1 MTRSNRTIPLRAL
14 TLLCVAALLLCSL
27 PAAALP
33 AKAADGEYV
42 EPGYVVDFSS
52 YNTIDTC
59 YDVYNLSATLEDGV
73 MKIGFTDTGAGQC
86 FDPYLSLT
94 LDAGKYSC
102 EQYPYLALL
111 VKTNKHDAK
120 GQLRFRTTSTGGE
133 YPCQNF
139 TYQNTDDWQV
149 VVVCLTDRSSL
160 LFYPA
165 SGALSGNYTNLRLD
179 MFDNECPADTEYA
192 VKAYALYKTA
202 EDAETFI
209 HYRSKAEQEEQDKD
223 DLLNS
228 VDYASFWMG
237 TAFKDPAMQKKMR
250 WVTAGYTNNTATID
264 KLIRQGY
271 GGFTSNVFY
280 DQDYLRDD
288 EEFAILKNVFD
299 YANSQGMNTW
309 IYDEYQWPSGK
320 AFGLVLEGHDEFE
333 ATGVEHKTLTGTDGT
348 AAYTPSGKEIR
359 VLQAVL
365 DDQDGSRNVEINADG
380 SVSATANGKWTLDV
394 YVLRYTFDEVED
406 PTNWEKLRDVDLL
419 NPAAVQRF
427 IEVTHEQYKLKLGD
441 TFNQVEG
448 FFTDEPQLGNRAMTA
463 YAVWTPDLDK
473 KFYETYGYELNL
485 PSIFE
490 GTTTY
495 DKIIRMNYYQLV
507 ASLFKTSYIDQ
518 IADWCEANGTIS
530 SGHLLF
536 EEDMNDHIETYGG
549 DFMQFVGG
557 MTVPGADTLWVN
569 PELLLGKHNIGNYM
583 GLRYVSSAAKNAGKA
598 DVFLE
603 YNPDAAEMLPD
614 DPMPASYGGASIS
627 RLLGCNIFH
636 VINPQYNYTTE
647 QLQDLN
653 TYVGRMNTVLDE
665 VTECGDIAVF
675 YPIATVQALHDADSD
690 HSSTTGGGHQT
701 KAYKLNNN
709 FEILCKNLLTNQYM
723 FTILDDE
730 TICAATVTAD
740 GRLVAGL
747 GSYRVVILGY
757 AQYIS
762 VEALEK
768 LTVFTQAGGTVILV
782 GDTPEHGLRLEQE
795 DAIAA
800 LMAKLSDQPKLN
812 RLSNTNL
819 IEALSGIAH
828 RDLTVSVV
836 SGDQANLLMGDFES
850 IDRDVTFL
858 VNASY
863 EDTTVRLSY
872 TDGYTGNA
880 TLYHPETGYI
890 ETVTVGDGYTL
901 TVPACMGLIL
911 MREAD
916 NTRDDTV
923 YVPSE
928 EPDTTPA
935 DTENGTTPDATTPDG
950 SSDGATDPDETEPA
964 RSGCKSVLGVGT
976 ALLVLLGGAALS
988 AKKKED

>member
-1 MTRSNRTIPLRAL
+1 MLHRFRKTALR
-14 TLLCVAALLLCSL
+14 TLLLLCAAAIMLCSL
-27 PAAALP
+27 PAVTLP
-33 AKAADGEYV
+33 TAADDSAYV

-52 YNTIDTC
+52 YDTIDTC
-59 YDVYNLSATLEDGV
+59 YDVFNLTATLQDGV
-73 MKIGFTDTGAGQC
+73 MNIDFTDTGAGNC
-86 FDPYLSLT
+86 FDPYLSLA
-94 LDAGKYSC
+94 LDNNKYSC
-102 EQYPYLALL
+102 EEYPYLALL

-120 GQLRFRTTSTGGE
+120 GQLRFRTASTGGE

-139 TYQNTDDWQV
+139 TYQQTDDWQV
-149 VVVCLTDRSSL
+149 VVIHITDRNTL
-160 LFYPA
+160 MFYPA
-165 SGALSGNYTNLRLD
+165 SGTLTGNYTNLRLD
-179 MFDNECPADTEYA
+179 MFDNECPADTQYA

-209 HYRSKAEQEEQDKD
+209 HYRSKAEQDEQEKE

-237 TAFKDPAMQKKMR
+237 TAFKEPAMQKKMR
-250 WVTAGYTNNTATID
+250 WVTAGYTNNNATIN

-280 DQDYLRDD
+280 DQDYLQDD

-320 AFGLVLEGHDEFE
+320 AFGLVLKGHDEYE
-333 ATGVEHKTLTGTDGT
+333 ATGIEHKQLNGTDST
-348 AAYTPSGKEIR
+348 ASYTLSGKEIK
-359 VLQAVL
+359 VMQAVL
-365 DDQDGSRNVEINADG
+365 DDDDGTRNVEVNTDG
-380 SVSATANGKWTLDV
+380 SVSAAAKGKWTLDV

-427 IEVTHEQYKLKLGD
+427 IEVTHEQYKSKLGD
-441 TFNQVEG
+441 TFDAVEG
-448 FFTDEPQLGNRAMTA
+448 FFTDEPQLGNRAMTS
-463 YAVWTPDLDK
+463 YAVWTPNLDK

-485 PSIFE
+485 PSLFE

-518 IADWCEANGTIS
+518 ITDWCEANGTVS

-536 EEDMNDHIETYGG
+536 EEDMNDHVETYGG
-549 DFMQFVGG
+549 DFLQFVGG
-557 MTVPGADTLWVN
+557 MTMPGADTLWVN
-569 PELLLGKHNIGNYM
+569 PELLMGKHNIGNYM
-583 GLRYVSSAAKNAGKA
+583 GLRYVASAAKNAGKP

-627 RLLGCNIFH
+627 RLLGCNVFH
-636 VINPQYNYTTE
+636 VINPQYNYTTD

-653 TYVGRMNTVLDE
+653 NYVGRMNTVLDE
-665 VTECGDIAVF
+665 VNECGDIAVF

-690 HSSTTGGGHQT
+690 HSSTTGGNRQT

-709 FEILCKNLLTNQYM
+709 YEILCKTLLTNQYM
-723 FTILDDE
+723 FTVLDDE
-730 TICAATVTAD
+730 TISNATVTAD

-768 LTVFTQAGGTVILV
+768 LTVFTRAGGTVILV

-800 LMAKLSDQPKLN
+800 LMEKLADQPKMNRVNETELMSILN
-812 RLSNTNL
+812 QK
-819 IEALSGIAH
+819 AH

-836 SGDQANLLMGDFES
+836 SGDKANLLMADFES
-850 IDRDVTFL
+850 TDKDVTFL

-863 EDTTVRLSY
+863 ADTTVTLTY
-872 TDGYTGNA
+872 TDGYTGAA

-890 ETVTVGDGYTL
+890 ETVTLGEGKEITI
-901 TVPACMGLIL
+901 PACMGLIL
-911 MREAD
+911 ARDAD
-916 NTRDDTV
+916 NTRDDTA
-923 YVPSE
+923 YVPRD
-928 EPDTTPA
+928 EPETNPDGTDSSAATAPDGTPA
-935 DTENGTTPDATTPDG
+935 D
-950 SSDGATDPDETEPA
+950 SDGETTTQK
-964 RSGCKSVLGVGT
+964 SGCQSILGMGT
-976 ALLVLLGGAALS
+976 AIIALLGGAMAC
-988 AKKKED
+988 KKKEDRDF